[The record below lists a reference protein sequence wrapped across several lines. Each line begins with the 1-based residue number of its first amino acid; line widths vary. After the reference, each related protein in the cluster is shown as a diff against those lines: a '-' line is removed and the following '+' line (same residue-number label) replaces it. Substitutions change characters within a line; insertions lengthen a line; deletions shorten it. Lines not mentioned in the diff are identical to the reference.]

1 MMSKSA
7 KTLILAGFLCTCMM
21 TINVAAYADDT
32 NTTTTKKE
40 TTSTRKSWK
49 NTSPSKVKDTIQK
62 YNSALTRQDAVN
74 YNNLF
79 KVSTLTKPQKAHYE
93 KYTASFRTA
102 IKVAKESMSF
112 YLADLNDL
120 ITDTE
125 LTSDEKA
132 KQAED
137 ILARAR
143 SDYREAFTASQDF
156 LRNCSY
162 AMPTMTYQKFL
173 KGFESNF
180 YLGQLDMTEFSTMST
195 IKTTK

>member
-1 MMSKSA
+1 MSKPV

-21 TINVAAYADDT
+21 AINVAAYADDT
-32 NTTTTKKE
+32 DTTTTKKAAS
-40 TTSTRKSWK
+40 STRKSWK
-49 NTSPSKVKDTIQK
+49 NTSPSKVKDAIQK
-62 YNSALTRQDAVN
+62 YNSALTKQDAVN

-79 KVSTLTKPQKAHYE
+79 KVSTLTKTQKSHYE
-93 KYTASFRTA
+93 KYLAAFKTA
-102 IKVAKESMSF
+102 IKVAKESMNF
-112 YLADLNDL
+112 YLEDLNDL
-120 ITDTE
+120 ITDNE

-143 SDYREAFTASQDF
+143 SDYREAFTASQEF

-173 KGFESNF
+173 KGFENNF
-180 YLGQLDMTEFSTMST
+180 YLGQLDMAEFSTMST
-195 IKTTK
+195 MKTTK